1 MVAYGATLEG
11 GVREVVR
18 GDEETLYAVNSLI
31 SLAGYK
37 QPKNTLKQL
46 KEKLEARGGV
56 VEQLQVGGNSV
67 YTLNA
72 VALSNLLD
80 FLYAPAQSAVEALQ
94 ARLAQSGAGG
104 AEEEEEEEADQ
115 AVGDEEEEEAG
126 TGPSDAEEGGEEE
139 EDEDEVDEDAPRG
152 QGMHRAGDRRK
163 VPPPPALALQTFF
176 NFYLQQLRK
185 ARRAAWRYLHRRT
198 PDYKAVHPHWVL
210 ASSRAFWLIMGKA
223 SPPISFE
230 IVNAKGVVQSVPE
243 DFSFLLQL
251 YRLEHCLMRA
261 NQLQKA
267 MRQGRLWLEGIFR
280 AMGRK
285 YGGGPLLLSLA
296 MVQRGARAS
305 VLDQLA
311 AASPS
316 SVSRKTAME
325 EVARMETQQQREL
338 IARLRALKPDEGFA
352 AILDNLFRS
361 SGCGGYAI
369 THFI

>member
-1 MVAYGATLEG
+1 MAAYGATLEG

-18 GDEETLYAVNSLI
+18 GGEETHYAVVSLL

-37 QPKNTLKQL
+37 RPKDTLKQL

-56 VEQLQVGGNSV
+56 LAQLEVAGNNIYAV
-67 YTLNA
+67 NA
-72 VALSNLLD
+72 VALSNLLA
-80 FLYAPAQSAVEALQ
+80 FLSAPAQSAVEALQ
-94 ARLAQSGAGG
+94 ARLAQSGGAG
-104 AEEEEEEEADQ
+104 AEEEEEEADEAE
-115 AVGDEEEEEAG
+115 DEEEAEAG
-126 TGPSDAEEGGEEE
+126 TGTSDAEEGDE
-139 EDEDEVDEDAPRG
+139 EDEDEDEEDEDAPRG
-152 QGMHRAGDRRK
+152 QGMRRAGDRRK

-185 ARRAAWRYLHRRT
+185 ARRAAWRNLHRGT

-361 SGCGGYAI
+361 SG
-369 THFI
+369 